1 MLQQDFIHTHPASF
15 QRRTE
20 QRGHQID
27 VSNRKL
33 RAALRGRPAPWP
45 RGSHGG
51 QRCAQRGLPH
61 CRPGLSGAGG
71 ALRAGCYRNHGFEAR
86 TAACRGAELCS
97 GSPPCARPAQRKM
110 AAGPQRR
117 RAARHSAAR
126 SQRPPHGLLPS
137 APARAGLLQGKHF
150 FVLMQSGP
158 RAYRAQ
164 LAADND
170 RHAVPSSCVLR
181 FAHEATSTA
190 TVYQKK
196 KKKKKESSSLIT
208 HGAPPTRSWTRGPCH
223 MC

>member
-1 MLQQDFIHTHPASF
+1 M
-15 QRRTE
+15 
-20 QRGHQID
+20 
-27 VSNRKL
+27 
-33 RAALRGRPAPWP
+33 
-45 RGSHGG
+45 
-51 QRCAQRGLPH
+51 
-61 CRPGLSGAGG
+61 SGAGG
-71 ALRAGCYRNHGFEAR
+71 ALRAGCCRNHGFEAR

-196 KKKKKESSSLIT
+196 KKKKESSSLIT
-208 HGAPPTRSWTRGPCH
+208 PGDPPYPQPSMPTDSPTAQPCSSTIPQCVGVLPPSH
-223 MC
+223 SVLPPQVLQHPTMH